1 MQLMFIYGSLK
12 RGFNRHSVLKD
23 QRYIGVART
32 TPNYA
37 MVGYGG
43 FPALVD
49 ATLAEA
55 SGVAAK
61 NHIFGELYEVDDACR
76 MELDKIEGVDRGLFD
91 KKEITLESITIVGL
105 PVSEDVWK
113 SIAAKKAQA
122 YFFQLKLNG
131 AADCGALWTQK

>member
-1 MQLMFIYGSLK
+1 MHLIFCYGSLK
-12 RGFNRHSVLKD
+12 RGFNRHGILSD

-32 TPNYA
+32 SPHYA
-37 MVGYGG
+37 MFGYGG

-49 ATLAEA
+49 ETLAEV
-55 SGVAAK
+55 SGVVAK
-61 NHIFGELYEVDDACR
+61 NHIFGELYEVDDAC
-76 MELDKIEGVDRGLFD
+76 MMQLDAIEGVDRGLFD
-91 KKEITLESITIVGL
+91 RKEIHLDSITMVGL

-131 AADCGALWTQK
+131 AADCGVLWTQK